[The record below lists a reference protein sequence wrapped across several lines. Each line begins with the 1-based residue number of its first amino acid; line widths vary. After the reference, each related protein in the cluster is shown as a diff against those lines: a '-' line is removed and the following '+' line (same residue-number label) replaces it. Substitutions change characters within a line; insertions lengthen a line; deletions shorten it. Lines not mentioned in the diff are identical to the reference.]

1 MAEDKEKKEK
11 KEKKGQKAGTKGKGK
26 KAKGVKSEGRPE
38 RTPQSRLMKR
48 YREEIIASLQK
59 EFGLKNPWEAP
70 RLEKVVVNMGV
81 GEGSRD
87 IKVLESAIKDLE
99 IITGQKPNMTRA
111 RTSQAQYKIRTGMP
125 VGTAV
130 TLRGNRMYEF
140 LDKLFNLA
148 LPRVRDFQGL
158 NMNSFDG
165 TGNFTFGIREQLVFP
180 EIDYDEIDR
189 VRGMDITIVT
199 TAKNDLHAS
208 ALLRELGCP
217 FRKDAVKQEAD
228 TVKR

>member
-1 MAEDKEKKEK
+1 
-11 KEKKGQKAGTKGKGK
+11 
-26 KAKGVKSEGRPE
+26 
-38 RTPQSRLMKR
+38 
-48 YREEIIASLQK
+48 
-59 EFGLKNPWEAP
+59 
-70 RLEKVVVNMGV
+70 MGV
-81 GEGSRD
+81 GEGARD
-87 IKVLESAIKDLE
+87 IKVLEAAIKDLE

-111 RTSQAQYKIRTGMP
+111 KTSQAAYKIRTGMP

-158 NMNSFDG
+158 NPNSFDG
-165 TGNFTFGIREQLVFP
+165 SGNFTFGIREQLVFP

-199 TAKNDLHAS
+199 TAGNDLHAS

-217 FRKDAVKQEAD
+217 FRKE
-228 TVKR
+228 TVRQ

>member
-1 MAEDKEKKEK
+1 MAEKDKNKKK
-11 KEKKGQKAGTKGKGK
+11 SKGK
-26 KAKGVKSEGRPE
+26 KKADEKPE
-38 RTPQSRLMKR
+38 TSPLRTPQSRLLKK
-48 YREEIIASLQK
+48 YREEMTPVLQK
-59 EFGLKNPWEAP
+59 EFGWNNHHQVP
-70 RLEKVVVNMGV
+70 RLEKIVINMGV
-81 GEGSRD
+81 GEGAREF
-87 IKVLESAIKDLE
+87 KVLESAIYDLQ
-99 IITGQKPNMTRA
+99 IITGQKPLITRA
-111 RTSQAQYKIRTGMP
+111 KTSQAAYKIRTNMP

-140 LDKLFNLA
+140 LDKLFNIA

-158 NMNSFDG
+158 NPNSFDG

-199 TAKNDLHAS
+199 SAKNDQHAY

-217 FRKDAVKQEAD
+217 FRREAVK
-228 TVKR
+228 